1 MFQILIEFLQ
11 LGVLSLQLRNYVDDI
26 ANLILFAELVDP
38 RQFFLIVAGLYNI
51 PICISHHKTQLRLQQ
66 LKAHFPAQTYS
77 IISYIGGN
85 LL

>member
-1 MFQILIEFLQ
+1 MFQILIAFLQ

-26 ANLILFAELVDP
+26 SILILLAELVDP
-38 RQFFLIVAGLYNI
+38 GQFLLIVAGLYNI
-51 PICISHHKTQLRLQQ
+51 AICISQHRTQLRLLQ